1 MPDALDTPLRHS
13 CDTLLAA
20 QRTFRL
26 RSQASD
32 P

>member
-1 MPDALDTPLRHS
+1 MPDALTSVRRR
-13 CDTLLAA
+13 CDTVLAA

-26 RSQASD
+26 RSPAFD